1 MSETKKA
8 MNYELL
14 FMQAV
19 GLLGVINAH
28 YMCIESYIHNIF
40 NYYTWLM
47 AFFIFLSGLLFAR
60 RLPVHPRNV
69 LPEPCSDRSVRPL
82 EYTPQL
88 VLRRENILLTLL
100 ETPRIFCRLSR
111 AASTH
116 PGGTVACI
124 GVISR
129 RIILQ
134 MRTRLS

>member
-47 AFFIFLSGLLFAR
+47 AFFIFLSGCYFTKITVTINA
-60 RLPVHPRNV
+60 
-69 LPEPCSDRSVRPL
+69 
-82 EYTPQL
+82 
-88 VLRRENILLTLL
+88 ILDIT
-100 ETPRIFCRLSR
+100 
-111 AASTH
+111 
-116 PGGTVACI
+116 
-124 GVISR
+124 
-129 RIILQ
+129 IIYFY
-134 MRTRLS
+134 R

>member
-60 RLPVHPRNV
+60 KALRSASVKVRTGFAAFACAFLKA
-69 LPEPCSDRSVRPL
+69 CS
-82 EYTPQL
+82 THAC
-88 VLRRENILLTLL
+88 LLFTK
-100 ETPRIFCRLSR
+100 SR
-111 AASTH
+111 MAASLT
-116 PGGTVACI
+116 
-124 GVISR
+124 
-129 RIILQ
+129 
-134 MRTRLS
+134 